1 MEGQSIEARDR
12 AELSRQLTAALETAE
27 RVDPIV
33 AIYVQTALALLIE
46 GAGDDQSS
54 VR

>member
-1 MEGQSIEARDR
+1 MEESSTEARDR
-12 AELSRQLTAALETAE
+12 VELSRQLTAALETAE

-46 GAGDDQSS
+46 RNGNDQSS
-54 VR
+54 MR